1 MQPGTGTKFVL
12 LEKFGSIDVLGTGGS
27 GNPTAD
33 RVLRSSFGMKPVAA
47 QLRKYYWRREHFD
60 HHLAM

>member
-33 RVLRSSFGMKPVAA
+33 RVLQSSLSMKPVAVGS
-47 QLRKYYWRREHFD
+47 QRYY
-60 HHLAM
+60 